1 MAPRPD
7 VSEKRIAQILNAAQ
21 AVFAQK
27 GFHQARMEDIA
38 DRAEVSK
45 GTLYLYFKSKDDLI
59 VRLLDRLF
67 QRELRDLA
75 DLQYASGTASERLW
89 QFSEGVIANLNSWLN
104 LVPIAYEFLG
114 VIFRRKLVQQ
124 AFRQYFRSYLELI
137 LPIIQQGID
146 RGEFRRQNAEDV
158 AIAAGAIFE
167 GTILLWVYDSESVD
181 VAKHIRAGMRI
192 LLEGIKA

>member
-1 MAPRPD
+1 MSPRPD
-7 VSEKRIAQILNAAQ
+7 VSEKRIAQILNAAA

-59 VRLLDRLF
+59 IHLLDRLF
-67 QRELRDLA
+67 QRELRDLTE
-75 DLQYASGTASERLW
+75 LQHAPGTASERLW
-89 QFSEGVIANLNSWLN
+89 QFSEAVIANLNSWLS

-124 AFRQYFRSYLELI
+124 TFRQYFRSYLELI

-146 RGEFRRQNAEDV
+146 RGEFRLQNAEEI

-181 VAKHIRAGMRI
+181 VENHIRSGMRI